1 MKRDGLRYTSKLSL
15 VGNIRGGC
23 PSNSGVPIIG
33 RRLETAAG
41 TYMSDDSSIRSVLES
56 LTREELIERI
66 LSDQDTPEPCPG
78 CFSPFPWVDAMLT
91 STTFSMAIV
100 DAQFRFTTVNPAF
113 CAFTGYA
120 RDELEGQH
128 ISFTFLR
135 SDIPSVGRLMG
146 EIGQTGDGD
155 GQCFQRRYRHKT
167 GQVRWG
173 SVSLNTYHDPVS
185 GERNYLA
192 LVQDITQQ
200 KQAEQALSSSEERL
214 RLITDTAP
222 SLIAYLTPDLRYEFV
237 NRSYVIRYDLPP
249 HHIVGKRLRDLISP
263 DRFEKARE
271 QFEIVLAGEA
281 VEFETIIPLRGVPTH
296 VRVNYLPDFDERNV
310 LRGFVSIIEDIERFK
325 IIEQELRETQ
335 ESLESRVETR
345 TTALIR
351 SNHQLRKEISDRRKA
366 EHALVKQATQ
376 LRQAQL
382 LAKMGFWRLD
392 LKTSQLTVSPEMAL
406 ILEVPHEELSQIQY
420 ADFVERFIY
429 PEDAGNFEKLMGTL
443 PDRGWQYET
452 EYRLVSGS
460 GKVKWIAEIG
470 EAIRGPDGRDHE
482 EIGMMQDI
490 TERKNA
496 EAQLT
501 QALKMEAVGQLTGG
515 IAHDFNN
522 LLAVIMGS
530 AELLSPEHD
539 AALVEEIIQA
549 ARRGAELTGRLVA
562 FSRSQSL
569 VPKVV
574 CVPDMVARLLDM
586 LARTLGEAITIK
598 ENTAGG
604 TWRIFVDEGQ
614 LENALLNLSLNARD
628 AMPTGGVLEIAADN
642 VRIDHPVQ
650 EPSITLEPG
659 EYVRVSVKDTGTGVD
674 SSLIDRVFEPF
685 FTTKDIG
692 QGSGLGLSMV
702 YGFAKQSG
710 GGVTI
715 QSEADSG
722 TCVSLYL
729 PRTQAELA
737 ASVADDTHLPPGHGQ
752 VVVLVEDDPGV
763 RALTQKSLSS
773 LGYAVHVAAD
783 AHSGLSLVRKLAGV
797 DLLLTDVILPGG
809 MSGPD
814 LAQAARSENPGL
826 RVLFMS
832 GYAPNEMIANANL
845 REGEALLKKPFKL
858 GELAQSLNE
867 RLTAP
872 A

>member
-1 MKRDGLRYTSKLSL
+1 MPLKSRQFYNQMQAEMA
-15 VGNIRGGC
+15 V
-23 PSNSGVPIIG
+23 
-33 RRLETAAG
+33 G
-41 TYMSDDSSIRSVLES
+41 TYMSDDSSMRSLLES
-56 LTREELIERI
+56 MSRDELIDQI
-66 LSDQDTPEPCPG
+66 LSNSNAPASNQACSRPI
-78 CFSPFPWVDAMLT
+78 PWVDAILE
-91 STTFSMAIV
+91 STTFSMATV
-100 DAQFRFTTVNPAF
+100 DSQFRFVAVNPAF
-113 CAFTGYA
+113 CSFTGYT
-120 RDELEGQH
+120 RDELLGQH

-135 SDIPSVGRLMG
+135 SDIPSLGRLMG
-146 EIGQTGDGD
+146 EIGQTTKGD
-155 GQCFQRRYRHKT
+155 GQTFQRRYKHKT
-167 GQVRWG
+167 GKARWG
-173 SVSLNTYHDPVS
+173 SVSLNAFHDTVK
-185 GERNYLA
+185 GERCYLA

-200 KQAEQALSSSEERL
+200 KLAEQALAGSEERL

-249 HHIVGKRLRDLISP
+249 HHIIGKYLRDLISP
-263 DRFEKARE
+263 ERFERAQE
-271 QFEIVLAGEA
+271 QFEIVLAGEPI
-281 VEFETIIPLRGVPTH
+281 EFETTIPLRGVPTH
-296 VRVNYLPDFDERNV
+296 VRVNYLPDFDDRNV

-351 SNHQLRKEISDRRKA
+351 SNHQLRKEISDRKKA

-392 LKTSQLTVSPEMAL
+392 LKTSELTVSPEMAL
-406 ILEVPHEELSQIQY
+406 ILEVPHEELARIPY
-420 ADFVERFIY
+420 AEFVERFIY
-429 PEDAGNFEKLMGTL
+429 PEDASNFEKLMGTL

-452 EYRLVSGS
+452 EYRVVSGT

-470 EAIRGPDGRDHE
+470 EAIRSPDGQDHE

-539 AALVEEIIQA
+539 GALVEEIIQA

-574 CVPDMVARLLDM
+574 CVPDMVTRLLDM
-586 LARTLGEAITIK
+586 LARTLGEAITLR

-628 AMPTGGVLEIAADN
+628 AMPSGGVLEIAAEN

-650 EPSITLEPG
+650 ALEPG
-659 EYVRVSVKDTGTGVD
+659 EYVKISVKDTGTGVD

-685 FTTKDIG
+685 FTTKEIG

-715 QSEADSG
+715 KSEADCG

-729 PRTQAELA
+729 PRTTAERVT
-737 ASVADDTHLPPGHGQ
+737 SVASEMHLPVGQGQ

-763 RALTQKSLSS
+763 RALTQKSLTS
-773 LGYAVHVAAD
+773 LGYEVHGAPD
-783 AHSGLSLVRKLAGV
+783 AHSGLLLVRELSRI

-814 LAQAARSENPGL
+814 LAHTARREIPGL

-832 GYAPNEMIANANL
+832 GYAPNEIIANASL
-845 REGEALLKKPFKL
+845 RDGEALLKKPFKL

>member
-1 MKRDGLRYTSKLSL
+1 
-15 VGNIRGGC
+15 
-23 PSNSGVPIIG
+23 
-33 RRLETAAG
+33 
-41 TYMSDDSSIRSVLES
+41 MSHDSSNRSLLES
-56 LTREELIERI
+56 LSRDELIDRI
-66 LSDQDTPEPCPG
+66 LASEKSATPSQVSE
-78 CFSPFPWVDAMLT
+78 SSTPWVNAMLK
-91 STTFSMAIV
+91 SRTFCMATV
-100 DAQFRFTTVNPAF
+100 DAHFQFKAVNPGF
-113 CAFTGYA
+113 CAFTGFS
-120 RDELEGQH
+120 REELVGQH

-135 SDIPSVGRLMG
+135 SDIPDLGRMMRS
-146 EIGQTGDGD
+146 IGQTAMGE
-155 GQCFQRRYRHKT
+155 GQSFQRRYRHKS
-167 GQVRWG
+167 GEVKWG
-173 SVSLNTYHDPVS
+173 SISLSAFKDPDTN
-185 GERNYLA
+185 ERCLLA
-192 LVQDITQQ
+192 LVQDITEQ
-200 KQAEQALSSSEERL
+200 KLMEQALASSEQRL

-249 HHIVGKRLRDLISP
+249 HHIVGKRLCDLISP
-263 DRFEKARE
+263 ERFETAQE
-271 QFEIVLAGEA
+271 HFEIVLAGEA
-281 VEFETIIPLRGVPTH
+281 VEFETVIPLRGVPTH
-296 VRVNYLPDFDERNV
+296 VRVNYLPDFDDRNV

-325 IIEQELRETQ
+325 VIEQELRETQ
-335 ESLESRVETR
+335 GSLESRVEAR

-382 LAKMGFWRLD
+382 LAKMGFWRLN
-392 LKTSQLTVSPEMAL
+392 LKTSELTVSPEMAL
-406 ILEVPHEELSQIQY
+406 ILEVPHEELSCIPY
-420 ADFVERFIY
+420 AEFVERFVY

-443 PDRGWQYET
+443 PEQGWQYET
-452 EYRLVSGS
+452 EYRVIAGT

-470 EAIRGPDGRDHE
+470 EAIRSPDGHDHE

-539 AALVEEIIQA
+539 ATLVQEIIQA

-574 CVPDMVARLLDM
+574 SVPDMVSHLLEM
-586 LARTLGEAITIK
+586 LGRTLGEAITIK
-598 ENTAGG
+598 EKTAGG
-604 TWRIFVDEGQ
+604 TWRVFVDEGQ

-628 AMPTGGVLEIAADN
+628 AMPAGGVLEIGAEN
-642 VRIDHPVQ
+642 VRINHPVQ

-659 EYVRVSVKDTGTGVD
+659 EYVKVSVADTGTGVD

-715 QSEADSG
+715 QSEASRG

-729 PRTQAELA
+729 PKTTAEKIPR
-737 ASVADDTHLPPGHGQ
+737 VAREPCLPSGQ
-752 VVVLVEDDPGV
+752 GEVVVLVEDDPGV
-763 RALTQKSLSS
+763 RALTEKSLTS
-773 LGYAVHVAAD
+773 LGYEVHVASD
-783 AHSGLSLVRKLAGV
+783 AYSGLSLVRSLGRI
-797 DLLLTDVILPGG
+797 DLLLTDVVLPGG

-814 LAQAARSENPGL
+814 LANAARSEVSNL

-832 GYAPNEMIANANL
+832 GYAPNEIITNATL
-845 REGEALLKKPFKL
+845 RDGEALLKKPFKL
-858 GELAQSLNE
+858 DELAQSLNE
-867 RLTAP
+867 RLTAS